1 MSIGEN
7 IAKYRKAKCLTQ
19 EQLGEL
25 LGVTNQAVSKWES
38 GVSMPDIM
46 LLPRIAEALE
56 INIYDLYGTTKNSQ
70 VHKGQIQK
78 IDEFSITAQNQVK
91 EYLYHQ
97 LFSETVALKELAR
110 FKYTANETTSMNPAL
125 TLGII
130 PYAFRGAA
138 FVSDNLSV
146 ISSDF
151 DVQQGANNI
160 VNREIFS
167 GLNKLCDPNVTKV
180 LHYMY
185 TKAFD
190 NIPETSFVHPLP
202 KDFDYFEQEFTFDEI
217 ASAGFMAENEILDA
231 IEKLAAIHIVE
242 ITNKDLQTKYIF
254 KKTKGIETA
263 VVFQIVKRL
272 IGESMQWGCGY
283 IVGHGRI

>member
-7 IAKYRKAKCLTQ
+7 IARYRKAKSLTQ

-38 GVSMPDIM
+38 GVSMPDVM

-70 VHKGQIQK
+70 AHKGQIQK

-110 FKYTANETTSMNPAL
+110 FKHAANETTSMNPEL

-160 VNREIFS
+160 VNREIVS
-167 GLNKLCDPNVTKV
+167 GLNKLCDPNVIKV

-190 NIPETSFVHPLP
+190 NTPETSFVHPLP
-202 KDFDYFEQEFTFDEI
+202 KDFDYFEQEFAFDEI
-217 ASAGFMAENEILDA
+217 ASAGFMGENEVLDA